1 MEPTVRKRVFTC
13 AATIVGTAAA
23 ALTLGTGL
31 ASAHPWVDPGAP
43 GPGIAPGPGLGA
55 PGVGILPGDP
65 GPGGPLS
72 GIGVFPGPGAGL
84 PGPGLV

>member
-1 MEPTVRKRVFTC
+1 MKHTMRKQLMLCV
-13 AATIVGTAAA
+13 ATTLVGSAI
-23 ALTLGTGL
+23 ALALGTGA

-43 GPGIAPGPGLGA
+43 GPETAPGPGLGA

-72 GIGVFPGPGAGL
+72 GIKIFPGPGAGL
-84 PGPGLV
+84 PGP